1 MGSVESKVPYNKK
14 TASFDLC
21 FPLTREM
28 IKEDP
33 ERWEGYGE
41 GDNCTAFPNK
51 KSITEL
57 IEKMKP
63 YFEGWEI
70 TTEDMT

>member
-1 MGSVESKVPYNKK
+1 M
-14 TASFDLC
+14 C

-51 KSITEL
+51 GSITEL

-63 YFEGWEI
+63 YFEGWETAI
-70 TTEDMT
+70 EDNT